1 MVWHTSRLS
10 RPFSNKKY
18 RVAIRIRFL
27 WAFVLVALTCALHA
41 NTTAQEQQQQESPP
55 VFRRAR
61 VAVLDFGNTE
71 DGRRTADHLA
81 KWLSADER
89 VSVMDRD
96 QGRAAA
102 LGAGYAGSLNM
113 TLEEAR
119 NLGSVIDCDFFLT
132 GDAQTLRRS
141 PSSGKDY
148 WEAYVAIFIVSA
160 RTGRLILWERPSFE
174 AATPEEAEK
183 RLFAELRGGELRQRY
198 AIAIR
203 RAQEDEYRARNAV
216 LQSHGTPLIEDA
228 PEDAAESE
236 AQGLRLPQP
245 YRRLRP
251 PYPDTAARIEV
262 EAVVDVQVEI
272 GADGEVGRIDVV
284 RWAGFGLEEATTE
297 TVSKMHFRPAM
308 RAGVPV
314 PMRVLLRYNFRKPP
328 KQ

>member
-1 MVWHTSRLS
+1 M
-10 RPFSNKKY
+10 
-18 RVAIRIRFL
+18 AIRIRFC
-27 WAFVLVALTCALHA
+27 WAFVLVALTCALFV
-41 NTTAQEQQQQESPP
+41 NTTAQEEQPQSQP

-61 VAVLDFGNTE
+61 VAVLDLGQTNE
-71 DGRRTADHLA
+71 GKLTADRLA
-81 KWLSADER
+81 AVLSADER

-119 NLGSVIDCDFFLT
+119 NLGAVIDCDFFLT

-141 PSSGKDY
+141 PSNGKDY

-160 RTGRLILWERPSFE
+160 RTGRLVLWERPSFE

-183 RLFAELRGGELRQRY
+183 RLFNELMGGELRQRY
-198 AIAIR
+198 GIAIR
-203 RAQEDEYRARNAV
+203 RAQEDEYIARNTL
-216 LQSHGTPLIEDA
+216 LQSHGAPVIEDA
-228 PEDAAESE
+228 PEDAASAE

-272 GADGEVGRIDVV
+272 GADGEVDRIDVV
-284 RWAGFGLEEATTE
+284 RWAGFGLEEATIQTIRR
-297 TVSKMHFRPAM
+297 MHFRPAM
-308 RAGVPV
+308 RGGVPV

>member
-1 MVWHTSRLS
+1 MHEGFRHTSRLS
-10 RPFSNKKY
+10 RPFSKQKY

-27 WAFVLVALTCALHA
+27 WAFVLVAVTCVLYTNVA
-41 NTTAQEQQQQESPP
+41 AQETRPEL
-55 VFRRAR
+55 RRAR

-71 DGRRTADHLA
+71 KGGRTADHLA
-81 KWLSADER
+81 KWLSSDTR

-102 LGAGYAGSLNM
+102 LGAGYSGSLNM
-113 TLEEAR
+113 TLEDAR
-119 NLGSVIDCDFFLT
+119 NLGAVIDCDFFLT

-141 PSSGKDY
+141 PSTGQDY
-148 WEAYVAIFIVSA
+148 WEAYVSIFIVSA
-160 RTGRLILWERPSFE
+160 RTGKLILWERPSFE

-183 RLFAELRGGELRQRY
+183 RLFTELTGGELRQRY
-198 AIAIR
+198 GIAIL
-203 RAQEDEYRARNAV
+203 RAQEDEYVARNSV
-216 LQSHGTPLIEDA
+216 LLSQGTPVIEDA

-284 RWAGFGLEEATTE
+284 RWAGFGLDEATKE
-297 TVSKMHFRPAM
+297 TIRRMHFRPAM
-308 RAGVPV
+308 RGGVPV